1 MNKYLKKLRNLEK
14 ELAKEFNEN
23 GYDVLA
29 KMQIASEIDCIL
41 ENFDE
46 FANVKLTNKQQ
57 EKIINI
63 ADKVYLDLE
72 DDKGFYD
79 IARAVMFTMINDY
92 GTYESFVKNWEE
104 KEHEVWDKIVWRL

>member
-29 KMQIASEIDCIL
+29 KMQIANEIDCIL
-41 ENFDE
+41 DNFDE
-46 FANVKLTNKQQ
+46 FANVELTDKQQ
-57 EKIINI
+57 ERIIDI
-63 ADKVYLDLE
+63 ADMVYMNLE
-72 DDKGFYD
+72 DDEGFYD

-92 GTYESFVKNWEE
+92 GTYESFVGNWEE